1 MKLIIPDIITA
12 TAVKTARVYVFIT
25 QLFIDDVP
33 CRQQYEHSAW
43 AKKNLFSSTGY
54 WVKELWS
61 NSSMTDRC
69 SSVQHKLISLK
80 CRLAAISCACY
91 DWGIY
96 ISSHL
101 WCNGICTWFQVAKTQ
116 MAMQVVDTTNVTR
129 IYSSRDLAA
138 LFRLEASAMNIENS
152 ELIPSL
158 KCTALVHRVVH
169 SDKILSEILEGQSK
183 RWIAKISRHEDAV
196 EKNTD
201 EDLSRI
207 VFRSKHTEY
216 VFQFFFCT

>member
-1 MKLIIPDIITA
+1 
-12 TAVKTARVYVFIT
+12 
-25 QLFIDDVP
+25 
-33 CRQQYEHSAW
+33 
-43 AKKNLFSSTGY
+43 
-54 WVKELWS
+54 
-61 NSSMTDRC
+61 
-69 SSVQHKLISLK
+69 
-80 CRLAAISCACY
+80 
-91 DWGIY
+91 
-96 ISSHL
+96 
-101 WCNGICTWFQVAKTQ
+101 

-138 LFRLEASAMNIENS
+138 LFRLEASAMNIENN

-207 VFRSKHTEY
+207 VFS
-216 VFQFFFCT
+216 F

>member
-1 MKLIIPDIITA
+1 
-12 TAVKTARVYVFIT
+12 
-25 QLFIDDVP
+25 
-33 CRQQYEHSAW
+33 
-43 AKKNLFSSTGY
+43 
-54 WVKELWS
+54 
-61 NSSMTDRC
+61 
-69 SSVQHKLISLK
+69 
-80 CRLAAISCACY
+80 
-91 DWGIY
+91 
-96 ISSHL
+96 
-101 WCNGICTWFQVAKTQ
+101 

-138 LFRLEASAMNIENS
+138 LFRLEASAMNIENN

-207 VFRSKHTEY
+207 VFRSKHKEY
-216 VFQFFFCT
+216 VFKFFFCT